1 MNKRG
6 LGGIK
11 LLIGWIGF
19 LGLVCSWGAGAIGQT
34 YVDKPSEEQTSEEW
48 TMAQAQEQNIDP
60 RLVAANTRFGF
71 KLFSQLWLQ
80 DASSQDVAND
90 VANNIL
96 ISPSSVAMA
105 LAMTYNGANGTT
117 QQAMAEALELQ
128 EISLEELNQANAAL
142 IAALENAD
150 PNVRLSIA
158 NSLWGRQDFSFNS
171 DFLKRNQEFYNA
183 EITTLDFTSPEA
195 VTRINNWVNANTAGK
210 IPTIVDRI
218 DPDLVLFLI
227 NAVYFKGNWTAP
239 FDATATIDRPFYLL
253 DGTEKQHPMM
263 QQQGRYRYA
272 ETDQFQAVSLPYG
285 NRRFSMYIFLPK
297 PESNLSEFQSALT
310 AENWETWMTQFSS
323 RSGSIEIPRFTFEY
337 SSTLNQALQAI
348 GMEIAFSEV
357 ADFSN
362 LSETSTTISE
372 VKHKTFIEV
381 NEEGTEAAAA
391 TSVGISPTS
400 ARPPDP
406 PFELRVDRP
415 FFLAIRDD
423 QTGTLLFLGSVVE
436 PEL

>member
-6 LGGIK
+6 FGSIK
-11 LLIGWIGF
+11 LLIGWAVF
-19 LGLVCSWGAGAIGQT
+19 LSLVGYWSARAI
-34 YVDKPSEEQTSEEW
+34 EQTQTPDTGEEW
-48 TMAQAQEQNIDP
+48 TMAQSQESNESNIDL

-71 KLFSQLWLQ
+71 KLFSQL
-80 DASSQDVAND
+80 SSQNTSAQDTSPQDITRNT
-90 VANNIL
+90 L

-105 LAMTYNGANGTT
+105 LAMTYNGASGTT

-128 EISLEELNQANAAL
+128 GIRLEELNQANAAL
-142 IAALENAD
+142 ITALENAD
-150 PNVRLSIA
+150 PDVRLSIA
-158 NSLWGRQDFSFNS
+158 NSLWGKQDFSFNS
-171 DFLKRNQEFYNA
+171 DFLQRTQEFYNA
-183 EITTLDFTSPEA
+183 EITTLDFGSPDA
-195 VTRINNWVNANTAGK
+195 ITRINNWVNTSTEGK

-227 NAVYFKGNWTAP
+227 NAVYFKGNWTVP
-239 FDATATIDRPFYLL
+239 FDASATIDRPFYLP
-253 DGTEKQHPMM
+253 DGTEKPHPLM

-297 PESNLSEFQSALT
+297 PESSLSEFQSALT
-310 AENWETWMTQFSS
+310 AENWETWMTQF
-323 RSGSIEIPRFTFEY
+323 RQRPGTIEIPRFTFEY
-337 SSTLNQALQAI
+337 SSTLNQALQAM
-348 GMEIAFSEV
+348 GMEIAFNE
-357 ADFSN
+357 AANFSN
-362 LSETSTTISE
+362 LSDTPTAISE
-372 VKHKTFIEV
+372 VKHKTFIDV
-381 NEEGTEAAAA
+381 NEEGTEAAAS
-391 TSVGISPTS
+391 TSVGISVTS
-400 ARPPDP
+400 ARPPEP